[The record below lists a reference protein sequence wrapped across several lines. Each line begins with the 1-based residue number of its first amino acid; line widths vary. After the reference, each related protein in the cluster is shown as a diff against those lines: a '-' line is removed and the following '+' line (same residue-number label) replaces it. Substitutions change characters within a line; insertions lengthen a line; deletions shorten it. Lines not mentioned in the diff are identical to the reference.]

1 MPARPTGRAGARP
14 TPGVGTDRAPDG
26 GGRLDAHAPD
36 ARTGRRRRDTRD
48 ARWRGPVVTGRSLRS
63 RRRRRDALT
72 ALVAGLLGALPVLAV
87 LGAVP
92 GRRPTLLIEWMFRGF
107 VACALDAGAL
117 NPLVMVCERAGV
129 PLGMHQ
135 LDGGLTYP
143 LGGLL
148 VRVGIEPLAAW
159 KLAVAVPLTVG
170 FAALFWL
177 GRRLSGSAAVAVGL
191 VALVALNGTL
201 SARTWSWYWN
211 TVAIV
216 LLPLLFGALHV
227 LFVRAGPVRRGAR
240 RASTLAVP
248 ALAALLSMVLIG
260 IEWQYAAVFAVAV
273 AVTAVVLLALERGW
287 TAGQRTAVVASGVA
301 GVAIVAL
308 SLRWRLSIAGIEG
321 QFGDS
326 FADAADEGI
335 DLAALLVPDGSASF
349 VGVALRVIGLDGVL
363 ADTLSDGRMLWVAP
377 YLGIGVLAVVAS
389 LLAHRRPRMSD
400 HRHRPRGFLAL
411 LGLVAVGS
419 LLLSLGPEWRV
430 ADVALPDA
438 PVASPL
444 RWLWTSTPM
453 RWIRYPWTWHSV
465 TLLAMALGLSAVLP
479 VLVRDRDNR
488 SKLVWGLGAL
498 LAVELVS
505 PQVLA
510 SIVQSAPSVPDAP
523 SRLTAAHPAIARFDA
538 EAVPELRRELAE
550 AGGMVTLLPW
560 GNTYILPYLGPAQG
574 IPMRNVGIDRNLSE
588 VEAAA
593 PQTRPQLRSQRGFV
607 VDQLFRRGWTD
618 AVVLIDHN
626 ARNEQI
632 VRHVTGDLLV
642 YDVDQLQRN
651 AMTVREAEQRG
662 YCAERHSW
670 FTVLTRCQ
678 DGT

>member
-1 MPARPTGRAGARP
+1 M
-14 TPGVGTDRAPDG
+14 V
-26 GGRLDAHAPD
+26 
-36 ARTGRRRRDTRD
+36 RR
-48 ARWRGPVVTGRSLRS
+48 SSS
-63 RRRRRDALT
+63 RRRRHDGLA

-92 GRRPTLLIEWMFRGF
+92 GRRPTVLIEWMFRGF

-148 VRVGIEPLAAW
+148 VRAGVEPLAAW
-159 KLAVAVPLTVG
+159 KLAVAVPLTTG

-177 GRRLSGSAAVAVGL
+177 GRRLAGSAAVAAGL

-201 SARTWSWYWN
+201 SARSWNWYWN
-211 TVAIV
+211 AVAIV
-216 LLPLLFGALHV
+216 LLPVLFAALHV
-227 LFVRAGPVRRGAR
+227 LFVRARPVRRGVR
-240 RASTLAVP
+240 PPSTLAAP
-248 ALAALLSMVLIG
+248 AVATIVAVMLVG

-273 AVTAVVLLALERGW
+273 AATGVVLLALERGW
-287 TAGQRTAVVASGVA
+287 TAGQRSAVVAAGVA
-301 GVAIVAL
+301 GVAGVTL
-308 SLRWRLSIAGIEG
+308 VLRWRLSIAGIDG

-326 FADAADEGI
+326 FANAADEGI
-335 DLAALLVPDGSASF
+335 DLAALVLPDGSASF
-349 VGVALRVIGLDGVL
+349 VGVALRLIGLQGVL

-377 YLGIGVLAVVAS
+377 YLGIGVLALVAW

-400 HRHRPRGFLAL
+400 DGHRPRAFLVL
-411 LGLVAVGS
+411 LALVAVGS
-419 LLLSLGPEWRV
+419 LLLSLGPEWRL
-430 ADVALPDA
+430 ANVALPEA
-438 PVASPL
+438 HMASPL

-465 TLLAMALGLSAVLP
+465 TVLAMALGLSAVLP
-479 VLVRDRDNR
+479 ALVRDRDDR
-488 SKLVWGLGAL
+488 STLVWGLGAL

-510 SIVQSAPSVPDAP
+510 SIVQPAPSVPDAP
-523 SRLTAAHPAIARFDA
+523 SRLTTAHPAIARFDA
-538 EAVPELRRELAE
+538 EALPELRTALAE

-574 IPMRNVGIDRNLSE
+574 IPMRNVGIDRNLSQ

-593 PQTRPQLRSQRGFV
+593 PQTRAQLRSQDGAV
-607 VDQLFRRGWTD
+607 VDRLFRSGWTD
-618 AVVLIDHN
+618 TVVLVGHN
-626 ARNEQI
+626 AKADQI
-632 VRHVTGDLLV
+632 VRHATGGLLV
-642 YDVDQLQRN
+642 YDVDQLERN
-651 AMTVREAEQRG
+651 ARTVWQAELRG

-670 FTVLTRCQ
+670 FMVLTRCHS
-678 DGT
+678 GPGRRTATR